1 MTTGTAGFLA
11 LTALGTGLIFAQ
23 GSTATIVGTVKDVS
37 GAVLPGTA
45 VTVKHLETG
54 LTRTDAADSSGNF
67 NIPSLPVGPYE
78 VTAEKMGFRREVR
91 RGINLAVAEE
101 AQVNLTLQVGSI
113 DQQVTVTCCSRLPT
127 CRTKFTTAS

>member
-1 MTTGTAGFLA
+1 MVARTAGLIV
-11 LTALGTGLIFAQ
+11 LIALGTGVVFAQ
-23 GSTATIVGTVKDVS
+23 GSTATIIGTVKDVS

-54 LTRTDAADSSGNF
+54 LTRTDESDSSGNF

-91 RGINLAVAEE
+91 RGIDLVVAQEAV
-101 AQVNLTLQVGSI
+101 VNLSL
-113 DQQVTVTCCSRLPT
+113 
-127 CRTKFTTAS
+127 